1 MKVLYI
7 ENYKT
12 AEIKEDLN
20 KWKDIPSSCIGR
32 LIITIFK
39 VTILPKGIYQ
49 CNPYQS
55 CNRPFCRK
63 QKSRFSN

>member
-39 VTILPKGIYQ
+39 VRGVKLKGLQ
-49 CNPYQS
+49 
-55 CNRPFCRK
+55 
-63 QKSRFSN
+63 